1 VFGPQ
6 ISVLLEGEVDNVDAV
21 PERSSGCQQGAVGRV
36 VLVATVVVL
45 AITAV
50 ACGGGESDS
59 VERVATGGTGRLP
72 LSAPPAA
79 AAGGG
84 ATSTEAP
91 ATSTTTGVAST
102 SSTVKARPAGTTTTL
117 LSTTSTAPAV
127 TTTNGPGSEQ
137 GPALPV
143 VKTLGNYKSVDHPGD
158 AHYLPLYI
166 AAQDDDGWIRQF
178 VVDWGDGGSLTTY
191 DYNPFPC
198 KAMPPS
204 GWPAGNYV
212 SLPSDTT
219 HPLVAIDGTPAPS
232 TEHYYPNPGSYI
244 VTVTVRS
251 TACDGSDPQEGSGT
265 TTWSCN

>member
-1 VFGPQ
+1 MDKVVTV
-6 ISVLLEGEVDNVDAV
+6 SEGS
-21 PERSSGCQQGAVGRV
+21 PSCRQGAVGWM
-36 VLVATVVVL
+36 VLVATVMVL

-50 ACGGGESDS
+50 ACGGGGSDT
-59 VERVATGGTGRLP
+59 VERVATGGTGGLP

-84 ATSTEAP
+84 ATTTEVP
-91 ATSTTTGVAST
+91 ATSSTTGVASSSTTTGVAST
-102 SSTVKARPAGTTTTL
+102 SSTVRARPAGTTTTL
-117 LSTTSTAPAV
+117 LPTTTTAPAV
-127 TTTNGPGSEQ
+127 TTTTGPGSEQ

-143 VKTLGNYKSVDHPGD
+143 LKTLGNYKSVDHPGD
-158 AHYLPLYI
+158 LHYLPLFI
-166 AAQDDDGWIRQF
+166 GAQDDDGWIRQF
-178 VVDWGDGGSLTTY
+178 VVDWGDGGPLTTY

-212 SLPSDTT
+212 SVPSDTT

-232 TEHYYPNPGSYI
+232 TEHYYPDPGSYI

-265 TTWSCN
+265 TTWSFN